1 MNFVES
7 AIYRTRTTLLI
18 MVMLIIAGIASMR
31 SISVEG
37 DPSIAVPFFSV
48 MVFSEGISPEDAE
61 RLLVMPLEFEV
72 RNLEGVKEIEGYASE
87 NTGRLSVEFEA
98 DQDIDQALIDLR
110 EAVNRA
116 RSKLPSSA
124 EEPVIEEATTADFPV
139 LMVGLASESSSE
151 RELYYIAIDLKRR
164 VEALPSVLS
173 TQMWGAREEV
183 LEVTLDPRAL
193 DNYGISPEALMGVLS
208 RNNRLIPAGN
218 LDNGNGR
225 FSIKVP
231 SVIEDAS
238 DLFDLPLM
246 SDEDA
251 VVTLSD
257 VADIQ
262 RTFKTRSGYSR
273 MNGRRAITLQVTKRT
288 DANVIDTVA
297 EVKALLNAS
306 ESALPKGVD
315 VIYSVDQSVFAQ
327 QQVDELQG
335 NIGTALC
342 LVMIVVVAALGLRSG
357 IIVGLGIPVSL
368 LFAITILY
376 VIGFTYNFM
385 VMFGLLLGLGMLI
398 DGAIVVTE
406 EADRRMLEGT
416 PRQAAYSGAAVRM
429 FWPVT
434 ASVATTLA
442 AFLPLMFWPGMV
454 GKFMRYLPV
463 TVFAVLCGSL
473 LYSLLFAPALG
484 AVMGRVG
491 SDQGEFINK
500 LKQLTTG
507 RRWSLG
513 GPLGVYVSIVAAAAR
528 NPVTTIVLT
537 LTFLFGT
544 VFAYTQFGRGV
555 IFFSSSEPQFMQV
568 RVNALGNYS
577 AAETNQIFQDV
588 ENTVLGVRGIATMS
602 AWNFPA
608 SGSEQIGN
616 IFMELLPENER
627 ADNAESI
634 IAQIR
639 EGVARYAGVSI
650 EVIKMEQGP
659 GQGKPIKIQVASYD
673 RDQLEPATRLISDYM
688 KSQSTMLDVE
698 DSLPKPSLE
707 WRLKVDRAKAALAG
721 ADVSAVGLAVQML
734 TNGVKVG
741 EYRPD
746 RADDAVDIRVRYPD
760 DERRLQAL
768 EQLRVATS
776 NGMAPIT
783 SFVEIQPA
791 QAVGT
796 IRRTQLQPT
805 EVIRANVAE
814 GVLADDVV
822 KDLEAWVATQTLHP
836 AVTVS
841 FRGINEEQQESQGF
855 TLVAFGLA
863 LLFMFVLLVTQ
874 FNSFY
879 QSALILFSV
888 VLSTTGVFIGLLVTG
903 NPFSSLLSGIGI
915 VALAGIVVNNNIV
928 LIDTFNQLRREQPGA
943 DLVSLVVQA
952 GTIRLRPVVL
962 TTLTT
967 VFGLMPLA
975 LNFSV
980 DLIARNVT
988 YGGALSS
995 LWVPLSQAIVWGLSF
1010 ASMLTLVVT
1019 PAMLTLPSA
1028 MRARF
1033 LSLKRRVTSIAVR
1046 PVNT

>member
-1 MNFVES
+1 
-7 AIYRTRTTLLI
+7 
-18 MVMLIIAGIASMR
+18 
-31 SISVEG
+31 
-37 DPSIAVPFFSV
+37 
-48 MVFSEGISPEDAE
+48 
-61 RLLVMPLEFEV
+61 
-72 RNLEGVKEIEGYASE
+72 
-87 NTGRLSVEFEA
+87 
-98 DQDIDQALIDLR
+98 
-110 EAVNRA
+110 
-116 RSKLPSSA
+116 
-124 EEPVIEEATTADFPV
+124 
-139 LMVGLASESSSE
+139 
-151 RELYYIAIDLKRR
+151 
-164 VEALPSVLS
+164 
-173 TQMWGAREEV
+173 
-183 LEVTLDPRAL
+183 
-193 DNYGISPEALMGVLS
+193 
-208 RNNRLIPAGN
+208 
-218 LDNGNGR
+218 
-225 FSIKVP
+225 
-231 SVIEDAS
+231 
-238 DLFDLPLM
+238 
-246 SDEDA
+246 
-251 VVTLSD
+251 
-257 VADIQ
+257 
-262 RTFKTRSGYSR
+262 
-273 MNGRRAITLQVTKRT
+273 
-288 DANVIDTVA
+288 
-297 EVKALLNAS
+297 
-306 ESALPKGVD
+306 
-315 VIYSVDQSVFAQ
+315 
-327 QQVDELQG
+327 
-335 NIGTALC
+335 
-342 LVMIVVVAALGLRSG
+342 
-357 IIVGLGIPVSL
+357 
-368 LFAITILY
+368 
-376 VIGFTYNFM
+376 NFM

>member
-1 MNFVES
+1 
-7 AIYRTRTTLLI
+7 
-18 MVMLIIAGIASMR
+18 
-31 SISVEG
+31 
-37 DPSIAVPFFSV
+37 
-48 MVFSEGISPEDAE
+48 
-61 RLLVMPLEFEV
+61 
-72 RNLEGVKEIEGYASE
+72 
-87 NTGRLSVEFEA
+87 
-98 DQDIDQALIDLR
+98 
-110 EAVNRA
+110 
-116 RSKLPSSA
+116 
-124 EEPVIEEATTADFPV
+124 
-139 LMVGLASESSSE
+139 
-151 RELYYIAIDLKRR
+151 
-164 VEALPSVLS
+164 
-173 TQMWGAREEV
+173 
-183 LEVTLDPRAL
+183 
-193 DNYGISPEALMGVLS
+193 
-208 RNNRLIPAGN
+208 
-218 LDNGNGR
+218 
-225 FSIKVP
+225 VP

-544 VFAYTQFGRGV
+544 VFAYAQFGRGV

-577 AAETNQIFQDV
+577 AAETNQIFQDI
-588 ENTVLGVRGIATMS
+588 ENTVLAVRGIATMS

-783 SFVEIQPA
+783 SFVEILPA